1 MDLAQLQKNWETL
14 AQQDPMWAI
23 ISDPSKKGRQWDPAA
38 FFQSGEAAINHL
50 FGEIAQLGFSLD
62 RGKAL
67 DFGCGLGRLTQ
78 GICKR
83 FAKTY
88 GIDISPTMVA
98 EAARY
103 NRCGSACEYVV
114 NDSNDLRR
122 FDDDTFDFV
131 CSSLVLQ
138 HIPPEAS
145 RIYIEEFVRVLRPGG
160 VLFFQLPS
168 VRRETQPE
176 SQGPPETA
184 IQAEQQGKSA
194 TVPKKT
200 TSARRLREIFSRRKA
215 LGNDT
220 PQEPNPSVEP
230 VNLERLIEMHGIPRE
245 QVCSLIE
252 RAHGT
257 VIRVQEDDCC
267 GLEWN
272 SFRYWVTKS

>member
-1 MDLAQLQKNWETL
+1 MKLARLQESWETL

-23 ISDPSKKGRQWDPAA
+23 ISDPAKKGRKWDPAA

-50 FGEIAQLGFSLD
+50 FAEIAQFNFPLH
-62 RGKAL
+62 RGTAL

-103 NRCGSACEYVV
+103 NHCGSACEYIV

-122 FDDDTFDFV
+122 FDDNSFDFI

-138 HIPPEAS
+138 HIWPEAS
-145 RIYIEEFVRVLRPGG
+145 KVYLAEFMRVLRPGG
-160 VLFFQLPS
+160 LIFFQLPS
-168 VRRETQPE
+168 TRRETQAESPE
-176 SQGPPETA
+176 LAEKTAAVERECKAEVAAGKPAWQRVREILSRKKPSGNEKPETPDA
-184 IQAEQQGKSA
+184 AVVTAS
-194 TVPKKT
+194 
-200 TSARRLREIFSRRKA
+200 
-215 LGNDT
+215 
-220 PQEPNPSVEP
+220 
-230 VNLERLIEMHGIPRE
+230 LESLIEMHGIARE
-245 QVCSLIE
+245 EVCNLLE

-257 VIRVQEDDCC
+257 VIRVQEDECC
-267 GLEWN
+267 GQDWI